1 VPNPHRLAAVDV
13 GSNTVHVLVADVDEH
28 DGGPRLQD
36 VAHHV
41 EMPQLGAEVARTG
54 RIGREKAE
62 ETIAALR
69 SVLARATELGYAHL
83 VAGATAGV
91 RSAADGAEF
100 LARASKEVGAVV
112 RLISDRREAELS
124 FSGVASRHAAKK
136 GWLMADVGGGSTE
149 LVVAHGRHLER
160 WASLDL
166 GSGSFA
172 GRYLS
177 DPPDRGE
184 RERLRAAAMERVRD
198 APDSSATK
206 LVVTGGTAANLPVVL
221 SRQRPPSLLTT
232 SALLVAAE
240 RLDAAPATE
249 VAAAV
254 GLSEGRVRALRG
266 GVEILLLLL
275 DYYGLDRFHVSYEGL
290 RHGMLLAYLA
300 CGADWWL

>member
-1 VPNPHRLAAVDV
+1 VPNPHLAAVDV
-13 GSNTVHVLVADVDEH
+13 GSNTVHVLVAEVHEH
-28 DGGPRLQD
+28 DQGPRLED
-36 VAHHV
+36 VVHHV
-41 EMPQLGAEVARTG
+41 EMPQLGAEVARAG
-54 RIGREKAE
+54 RIGPEKAE

-69 SVLARATELGYAHL
+69 SVLARAADHGYDHL

-91 RSAADGAEF
+91 RRAADGAEF
-100 LARASKEVGAVV
+100 LARASREIGTPV
-112 RLISDRREAELS
+112 RLISERREAELS
-124 FSGVASRHAAKK
+124 FNGVASRHAAPK

-149 LVVAHGRHLER
+149 LVVANGRHLER
-160 WASLDL
+160 WASLEL

-172 GRYLS
+172 GRFLS
-177 DPPDRGE
+177 DPPAGGE
-184 RERLRAAAMERVRD
+184 RERLRAAAVERVRE
-198 APDSSATK
+198 APDSTATK

-221 SRQRPPSLLTT
+221 SRRRPPSLLTT
-232 SALLVAAE
+232 SALLVAAD
-240 RLDAAPATE
+240 RLDAAPAAE

-300 CGADWWL
+300 CGDDWWT